1 MTLFESIFLGALQ
14 GITEFLPISS
24 SGHLVIAKHLLDLGE
39 IPLLFDILLHVAT
52 LCAVVLVFRS
62 RLKSLLAT
70 LWRLASGKKTEK
82 DNENIRLIIA
92 VAVATVCTAGIGLLF
107 ARLNIRENTVLVSVL
122 FIVTGVILLC
132 TIFMKGEK
140 GYQEIGLKE
149 GIAVGISQGLGVL
162 PGISRSGITIS
173 AALAL
178 GIKREK
184 VGEFSFILSI
194 PAILG
199 ALALEA
205 GNSGDLASA
214 VSPLS
219 IVCGIAAAFAVG
231 LISIILLLKLIRS
244 RKIFIFSFYLI
255 PLGIVGWILL

>member
-1 MTLFESIFLGALQ
+1 MTLLESIFLGALQ

-24 SGHLVIAKHLLDLGE
+24 SGHLVIAKHLLDLSE
-39 IPLLFDILLHVAT
+39 VPLLFDVLLHVAT
-52 LCAVVLVFRS
+52 LCAVVLIFRR
-62 RLKSLLAT
+62 RLLSLLAT
-70 LWRLASGKKTEK
+70 LWRLVCRNKTEE
-82 DNENIRLIIA
+82 DGENIQLLIA
-92 VAVATVCTAGIGLLF
+92 VSVATVCTAGIGLLL
-107 ARLNIRENTVLVSVL
+107 AKLNIRENTVLVSVL
-122 FIVTGVILLC
+122 FIVTGLILLC
-132 TIFMKGEK
+132 TVFMKGEK
-140 GYQEIGLKE
+140 DYHEIGLKE

-199 ALALEA
+199 ALVLEA
-205 GNSGDLASA
+205 GNSGDLVST
-214 VSPLS
+214 VSPLL
-219 IVCGIAAAFAVG
+219 IVCGFAAAFFVG

-244 RKIFIFSFYLI
+244 KKIFVFSFYLI
-255 PLGIVGWILL
+255 PLGILGWIFL